1 MPSLFN
7 YFLIKIRRKQ
17 QQHSSLFL
25 IFIYLIILCFT
36 PLKFQNI
43 TFNNNTGLIESEDD
57 CLSPIKIGLLL
68 PEQYR
73 QRIDPWLSLSL
84 KHLHQILKSSPLA
97 LASHCLQLAPK
108 DTACK
113 TSLGMKALFD
123 LMGPQESGG
132 KVVALFGDICT
143 DVNEPVAMAAK
154 SWNIVHLSFTE
165 THAKFGTA
173 DSKELYPSF
182 FRIAPGDLNFN
193 RARKELI
200 KAFGWRRVGSI
211 KQSDHSSLALAHE
224 RLTTKL
230 ELGGVQVVYTASLSG
245 ESNDQA
251 IEAELDE
258 LKHRDVHIF
267 IADLS
272 RSLALRVFCVAFRLG
287 LYGNNF
293 AWILPGF
300 KISPDGTINNF
311 WWQNNYL
318 NIQTNCSLEEIEE
331 VLTGHFALDQALIRP
346 YEKGKEEIL
355 ASGKTPTQILEE
367 FHQNCLQEYG
377 SNTEC
382 QTDSLAHSSYAYD
395 GILALGLALNKSLIL
410 KKGEEHEFEID
421 KKLFVS
427 KMRKTDFEGLS
438 GRVRFDD
445 KGERLGLVQIQQL
458 INGSYSIIGFLDNAD
473 GRFQLNK
480 DIDWIPPA
488 DSTLLLRRREYVS
501 ALLLIIMCSLAF
513 AGICL
518 ALIFLI
524 VNIKFRNHR
533 FIKMSSPVSIRRFEQ
548 FCYVSIRR
556 FEQFCYAKV
565 WILCFGF
572 TLAFGSMF
580 SKTWR
585 VHSIF
590 TNIRRDKK
598 AIKDSKLY
606 LIVAC
611 LLAMDGAVLL
621 LWALIS
627 PFRLSL
633 AERGQFREENM
644 LIIPELEHCES
655 SHSVVFQLVFAIT
668 KGLLMLFGCFLAWE
682 TRAVNVP
689 ALNDS
694 KYIGIAVYAIVVMC
708 AVGLA
713 LALILQDH
721 LNEAFGLISIFII
734 FGTTLT
740 LCLVFVPKIV
750 ELWKTPKNA
759 CEQQKHQ
766 RKGMMKSVVGGKN
779 NSSLINSKRSAGGT
793 TTTKTNSTT
802 TQEGLHRQLS
812 LISPEEMLRRSGLL
826 EVENLRLHQTL
837 VEKSNHLKELLEKV
851 KELAEQLGEIEDE
864 KILIEEKQQ
873 QQKNIKKSP
882 IHLGIPQEEEEDNE
896 NTKRRL
902 SARTLTA
909 VVQQFRLRRTK
920 TSSCLE

>member
-1 MPSLFN
+1 
-7 YFLIKIRRKQ
+7 
-17 QQHSSLFL
+17 
-25 IFIYLIILCFT
+25 
-36 PLKFQNI
+36 
-43 TFNNNTGLIESEDD
+43 
-57 CLSPIKIGLLL
+57 
-68 PEQYR
+68 
-73 QRIDPWLSLSL
+73 
-84 KHLHQILKSSPLA
+84 
-97 LASHCLQLAPK
+97 APK

-143 DVNEPVAMAAK
+143 

-258 LKHRDVHIF
+258 LK
-267 IADLS
+267 
-272 RSLALRVFCVAFRLG
+272 
-287 LYGNNF
+287 
-293 AWILPGF
+293 
-300 KISPDGTINNF
+300 
-311 WWQNNYL
+311 
-318 NIQTNCSLEEIEE
+318 
-331 VLTGHFALDQALIRP
+331 
-346 YEKGKEEIL
+346 
-355 ASGKTPTQILEE
+355 TPTQILEE

-410 KKGEEHEFEID
+410 KKGGEEEEEFEID

-458 INGSYSIIGFLDNAD
+458 INGSYSIIGFLDNAE

-480 DIDWIPPA
+480 DLDWIPPA

-533 FIKMSSPVSIRRFEQ
+533 FIKMSSPIICGSLCAYLTIFLLSVDTRM
-548 FCYVSIRR
+548 VSIRR

-611 LLAMDGAVLL
+611 LLAMDGA
-621 LWALIS
+621 
-627 PFRLSL
+627 
-633 AERGQFREENM
+633 REENM
-644 LIIPELEHCES
+644 LVIPELEHCES
-655 SHSVVFQLVFAIT
+655 SHSVVFQLLFAIT

-694 KYIGIAVYAIVVMC
+694 KYIGIAVYAIV
-708 AVGLA
+708 
-713 LALILQDH
+713 DH

-779 NSSLINSKRSAGGT
+779 SLINSKQIQP
-793 TTTKTNSTT
+793 
-802 TQEGLHRQLS
+802 TQ
-812 LISPEEMLRRSGLL
+812 
-826 EVENLRLHQTL
+826 
-837 VEKSNHLKELLEKV
+837 
-851 KELAEQLGEIEDE
+851 
-864 KILIEEKQQ
+864 
-873 QQKNIKKSP
+873 
-882 IHLGIPQEEEEDNE
+882 GI
-896 NTKRRL
+896 T
-902 SARTLTA
+902 
-909 VVQQFRLRRTK
+909 
-920 TSSCLE
+920 

>member
-7 YFLIKIRRKQ
+7 YLLIKIRRQQ

-25 IFIYLIILCFT
+25 IFIYLIIFFFT
-36 PLKFQNI
+36 PLNSQNI

-84 KHLHQILKSSPLA
+84 KHLHQILKNSPLA

-355 ASGKTPTQILEE
+355 ANGKTPTQILEE

-410 KKGEEHEFEID
+410 KKGKEEEFEID

-458 INGSYSIIGFLDNAD
+458 INGSYSIIGFLDNAE
-473 GRFQLNK
+473 GRFQLSK

-533 FIKMSSPVSIRRFEQ
+533 FIKMSSPIICGSLCAYLTIFLLSVDTRM
-548 FCYVSIRR
+548 VSIRR

-759 CEQQKHQ
+759 CEQQKNQ

-779 NSSLINSKRSAGGT
+779 NSLINSKRSAGGT

-837 VEKSNHLKELLEKV
+837 VEKSNQLKELLEKV

-873 QQKNIKKSP
+873 QQKKY
-882 IHLGIPQEEEEDNE
+882 
-896 NTKRRL
+896 
-902 SARTLTA
+902 
-909 VVQQFRLRRTK
+909 
-920 TSSCLE
+920 

>member
-1 MPSLFN
+1 MPLLFK
-7 YFLIKIRRKQ
+7 YLKIKRKQQ
-17 QQHSSLFL
+17 QQHSSLL
-25 IFIYLIILCFT
+25 SIFIYLIIFCFNSFQT
-36 PLKFQNI
+36 QNI
-43 TFNNNTGLIESEDD
+43 TYNNTISIESED
-57 CLSPIKIGLLL
+57 CLSPIRIGLLL

-73 QRIDPWLSLSL
+73 QRIGPWLTLSL
-84 KHLHQILKSSPLA
+84 KHLHQILENSPLA
-97 LASHCLQLAPK
+97 LASHCLQLAAK

-123 LMGPQESGG
+123 LMGPQESG

-230 ELGGVQVVYTASLSG
+230 EQGGVQVVYTASLSG
-245 ESNDQA
+245 ESSDQA

-300 KISPDGTINNF
+300 KISPDGSINNF

-318 NIQTNCSLEEIEE
+318 NVQTNCSLEEMEE
-331 VLTGHFALDQALIRP
+331 VLNGHFALDQALIRP
-346 YEKGKEEIL
+346 FEKGKEEIL
-355 ASGKTPTQILEE
+355 ASGKTPSQILQE
-367 FHQNCLQEYG
+367 FRQNCLQEYG

-382 QTDSLAHSSYAYD
+382 ITDSLAHSSYAYD
-395 GILALGLALNKSLIL
+395 GILALGLALNKSLIIS
-410 KKGEEHEFEID
+410 KNEELEVD
-421 KKLFVS
+421 KKLFIS
-427 KMRKTDFEGLS
+427 FMRKTDFEGLS

-458 INGSYSIIGFLDNAD
+458 INGSYSVIGFLDNAE

-501 ALLLIIMCSLAF
+501 APLLAIMCSLAL

-518 ALIFLI
+518 ALIICGSLCAYLTIFLLS
-524 VNIKFRNHR
+524 VDTRMVR
-533 FIKMSSPVSIRRFEQ
+533 
-548 FCYVSIRR
+548 IRR

-627 PFRLSL
+627 PFRLAL
-633 AERGQFREENM
+633 AERGQFREENR

-713 LALILQDH
+713 LALILQEH

-740 LCLVFVPKIV
+740 LCLVFVPKII
-750 ELWKTPKNA
+750 ELWKTPKGLNN
-759 CEQQKHQ
+759 CEQQK
-766 RKGMMKSVVGGKN
+766 RKGMMKSVVGKN
-779 NSSLINSKRSAGGT
+779 SLINQRSGHV
-793 TTTKTNSTT
+793 TTKTTTNST

-837 VEKSNHLKELLEKV
+837 VEKSNQLKELLEKV

-864 KILIEEKQQ
+864 KILIEEKQ
-873 QQKNIKKSP
+873 NIKKSP
-882 IHLGIPQEEEEDNE
+882 IHLGIPQEEEDNE

-909 VVQQFRLRRTK
+909 VVQQFRLRRTR

>member
-1 MPSLFN
+1 M
-7 YFLIKIRRKQ
+7 
-17 QQHSSLFL
+17 
-25 IFIYLIILCFT
+25 
-36 PLKFQNI
+36 QN
-43 TFNNNTGLIESEDD
+43 LER
-57 CLSPIKIGLLL
+57 L
-68 PEQYR
+68 
-73 QRIDPWLSLSL
+73 
-84 KHLHQILKSSPLA
+84 ILK
-97 LASHCLQLAPK
+97 
-108 DTACK
+108 
-113 TSLGMKALFD
+113 
-123 LMGPQESGG
+123 
-132 KVVALFGDICT
+132 
-143 DVNEPVAMAAK
+143 
-154 SWNIVHLSFTE
+154 
-165 THAKFGTA
+165 
-173 DSKELYPSF
+173 SF

-258 LKHRDVHIF
+258 LKVCLFFGVYSVSDFFILFFSSDFCSDFSVLHRDVHIF

-410 KKGEEHEFEID
+410 KKGEEEEEFEID

-458 INGSYSIIGFLDNAD
+458 INGSYSIIGFLDNAE

-533 FIKMSSPVSIRRFEQ
+533 FIKMSSPIICGSLCAYLTIFLLSVDTRM
-548 FCYVSIRR
+548 VSIRR

-633 AERGQFREENM
+633 AERGQFV
-644 LIIPELEHCES
+644 S
-655 SHSVVFQLVFAIT
+655 
-668 KGLLMLFGCFLAWE
+668 LFDFLG
-682 TRAVNVP
+682 NFHDI
-689 ALNDS
+689 N
-694 KYIGIAVYAIVVMC
+694 
-708 AVGLA
+708 
-713 LALILQDH
+713 
-721 LNEAFGLISIFII
+721 F
-734 FGTTLT
+734 
-740 LCLVFVPKIV
+740 CL
-750 ELWKTPKNA
+750 
-759 CEQQKHQ
+759 
-766 RKGMMKSVVGGKN
+766 S
-779 NSSLINSKRSAGGT
+779 
-793 TTTKTNSTT
+793 
-802 TQEGLHRQLS
+802 
-812 LISPEEMLRRSGLL
+812 
-826 EVENLRLHQTL
+826 
-837 VEKSNHLKELLEKV
+837 
-851 KELAEQLGEIEDE
+851 
-864 KILIEEKQQ
+864 
-873 QQKNIKKSP
+873 
-882 IHLGIPQEEEEDNE
+882 
-896 NTKRRL
+896 
-902 SARTLTA
+902 
-909 VVQQFRLRRTK
+909 
-920 TSSCLE
+920 

>member
-1 MPSLFN
+1 MFCSC
-7 YFLIKIRRKQ
+7 
-17 QQHSSLFL
+17 SSF
-25 IFIYLIILCFT
+25 
-36 PLKFQNI
+36 
-43 TFNNNTGLIESEDD
+43 S
-57 CLSPIKIGLLL
+57 
-68 PEQYR
+68 
-73 QRIDPWLSLSL
+73 
-84 KHLHQILKSSPLA
+84 
-97 LASHCLQLAPK
+97 
-108 DTACK
+108 
-113 TSLGMKALFD
+113 
-123 LMGPQESGG
+123 
-132 KVVALFGDICT
+132 
-143 DVNEPVAMAAK
+143 
-154 SWNIVHLSFTE
+154 
-165 THAKFGTA
+165 
-173 DSKELYPSF
+173 
-182 FRIAPGDLNFN
+182 
-193 RARKELI
+193 
-200 KAFGWRRVGSI
+200 AFGWRRVGSI

-410 KKGEEHEFEID
+410 KKGEEEEEFEID

-458 INGSYSIIGFLDNAD
+458 INGSYSIIGFLDNAE

-533 FIKMSSPVSIRRFEQ
+533 FIKMSSPV
-548 FCYVSIRR
+548 
-556 FEQFCYAKV
+556 
-565 WILCFGF
+565 CFF
-572 TLAFGSMF
+572 
-580 SKTWR
+580 
-585 VHSIF
+585 
-590 TNIRRDKK
+590 
-598 AIKDSKLY
+598 
-606 LIVAC
+606 
-611 LLAMDGAVLL
+611 
-621 LWALIS
+621 
-627 PFRLSL
+627 
-633 AERGQFREENM
+633 
-644 LIIPELEHCES
+644 
-655 SHSVVFQLVFAIT
+655 
-668 KGLLMLFGCFLAWE
+668 
-682 TRAVNVP
+682 
-689 ALNDS
+689 
-694 KYIGIAVYAIVVMC
+694 
-708 AVGLA
+708 
-713 LALILQDH
+713 
-721 LNEAFGLISIFII
+721 
-734 FGTTLT
+734 
-740 LCLVFVPKIV
+740 
-750 ELWKTPKNA
+750 
-759 CEQQKHQ
+759 
-766 RKGMMKSVVGGKN
+766 
-779 NSSLINSKRSAGGT
+779 
-793 TTTKTNSTT
+793 
-802 TQEGLHRQLS
+802 
-812 LISPEEMLRRSGLL
+812 
-826 EVENLRLHQTL
+826 
-837 VEKSNHLKELLEKV
+837 
-851 KELAEQLGEIEDE
+851 
-864 KILIEEKQQ
+864 
-873 QQKNIKKSP
+873 
-882 IHLGIPQEEEEDNE
+882 
-896 NTKRRL
+896 
-902 SARTLTA
+902 
-909 VVQQFRLRRTK
+909 
-920 TSSCLE
+920 